1 MDIPINQIRGLA
13 KPLKASLMESLGLFA
28 DTQVIATSAIAII
41 EIAPIGI
48 ALPIM
53 AEITPINIA
62 NRSQAFAET
71 SCGIGM
77 RNQIIRVSD
86 TEIMV
91 GMSLNPIES
100 YSKNIVIMGFV
111 A

>member
-1 MDIPINQIRGLA
+1 M
-13 KPLKASLMESLGLFA
+13 
-28 DTQVIATSAIAII
+28 
-41 EIAPIGI
+41 
-48 ALPIM
+48 
-53 AEITPINIA
+53 A

-91 GMSLNPIES
+91 GMSLNPIEVC
-100 YSKNIVIMGFV
+100 SKGIVIIGLIMNSDFV
-111 A
+111 EV